1 VTGKTAFSRFAEDKS
16 SPGHFPFLARFFD
29 ELMYLLYVDESG
41 NPDGEEDKH
50 FVLGGIAVFERQ
62 AYWINN
68 AVDTLQQDLFPDAQV
83 EFHAQA
89 ITAHKEEPWH
99 SLPSKRR
106 TETLQELCQIIAGAR
121 AAALFGIVVE
131 RAMTPEPFAKA
142 FEELCNRFDLFLK
155 RLYAQ
160 GDKQRGLIIFDETR
174 YESRIQTLLSE
185 YRRTGT
191 RFGKVHN
198 FADVPFCA
206 DSRSTRLLQ
215 LADLVAY
222 AVFRRYERSHT
233 WLFDQLINSFDT
245 ENGTIH
251 GLVHLPNRTSCACPS
266 CLSRRLTGHASRALV
281 ANPETN
287 VFE

>member
-1 VTGKTAFSRFAEDKS
+1 
-16 SPGHFPFLARFFD
+16 
-29 ELMYLLYVDESG
+29 MYLLYVDESG
-41 NPDGEEDKH
+41 NPDGQEDRH

-62 AYWINN
+62 VYWTNS
-68 AVDTLQQDLFPDAQV
+68 AVDALQVTLFPIAQV

-99 SLPSKRR
+99 SLPSESR
-106 TETLQELCQIIAGAR
+106 TKTLQDLCRIISGEQKVV
-121 AAALFGIVVE
+121 LFGIAVE
-131 RAMTPEPFAKA
+131 RSLTTEPFARA
-142 FEELCNRFDLFLK
+142 FEELCSRFDLFLK

-174 YESRIQTLLSE
+174 YESRIQALLSD

-222 AVFRRYERSHT
+222 AVYRRYERSNT
-233 WLFDQLINSFDT
+233 WLFDQLINTFDSD
-245 ENGTIH
+245 NGIIH
-251 GLVHLPNRTSCACPS
+251 GLVHLTVNHTSCACPA
-266 CLSRRLTGHASRALV
+266 CMSRRLAGVGST
-281 ANPETN
+281 
-287 VFE
+287 